1 LKAMDSKSIVRANV
15 PGVRIPVSPHFF
27 CLSRR
32 VHSIKI
38 VVEFRGEV
46 TEWLKVH
53 DWNSCV
59 GQLTGGSNPPLS
71 ATQQHLHCCG

>member
-1 LKAMDSKSIVRANV
+1 MAEWLKAVDSKSTVRESV
-15 PGVRIPVSPHFF
+15 PRVQIPISPHFF
-27 CLSRR
+27 AR
-32 VHSIKI
+32 SISI
-38 VVEFRGEV
+38 EFRGEV

-71 ATQQHLHCCG
+71 ATHRSFDPSLG